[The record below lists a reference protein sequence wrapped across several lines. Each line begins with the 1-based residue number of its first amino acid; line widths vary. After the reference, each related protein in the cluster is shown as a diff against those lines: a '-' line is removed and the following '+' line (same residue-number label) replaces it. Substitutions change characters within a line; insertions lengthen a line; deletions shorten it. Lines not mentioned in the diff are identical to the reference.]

1 MFFCREL
8 ANARPTKELKAFF
21 AFAESLPTSATLLC
35 TGAGLNP
42 LVRSMAAASA
52 NQGGGSSMGP
62 FDQVFQFCHFT
73 FGWVHLCASQQPL
86 LPLVF
91 IVLATGFFLLAR
103 LLTSSKQNESLNPLL
118 TFLIICL
125 YPALLLQQQSLRCRM
140 VPIILLNI
148 QDEIAMIN

>member
-1 MFFCREL
+1 MTQGTCFGTPFDVKVHRL
-8 ANARPTKELKAFF
+8 SKRDARTVKNL
-21 AFAESLPTSATLLC
+21 TVY
-35 TGAGLNP
+35 GAGLNP

-52 NQGGGSSMGP
+52 NRGGGSSMGP

-103 LLTSSKQNESLNPLL
+103 LITSSKQNESLNPLL

-140 VPIILLNI
+140 VPKILLNI

>member
-1 MFFCREL
+1 MFLSRIIKY
-8 ANARPTKELKAFF
+8 ASTKELKAFF

-42 LVRSMAAASA
+42 LVRSMTAASA
-52 NQGGGSSMGP
+52 NRGGGSSMGP

-125 YPALLLQQQSLRCRM
+125 YPVLLLQQQSLRCRM